1 MQLALVPSHFDLAPR
16 LNWQGLRQGL
26 LQLVHLC
33 LLAVAGA
40 LGSALEA
47 LPVLSPQHQQLW
59 DAVPGHLQSFELV
72 SMSQLMFFRA

>member
-1 MQLALVPSHFDLAPR
+1 MQWAQVLLHFDWVPR
-16 LNWQGLRQGL
+16 LYWQGLRQGL

-47 LPVLSPQHQQLW
+47 LPVLPAQHLQLW
-59 DAVPGHLQSFELV
+59 DAVPDHLQSCEF
-72 SMSQLMFFRA
+72 MSQLMGFSA